1 MRTSLPGNRRRRA
14 GVVAGSVRLR
24 RHLPGE
30 PCRTGHGVAVCRAPG
45 RLTAFLAVLA
55 FALAVAVPAAAQERP
70 NVVFI
75 LIDDQRFDAA
85 SALGHPFLETPHLD
99 RLIERGVL
107 FENAF
112 VTTSLCSPSRAS
124 ILTGQYAHRHG
135 VLDNRTRLDP
145 ETPTF
150 PQELQRSGYRTAF
163 VGKWHMG
170 GSSDAPRP
178 GFDRWVSFPGQ
189 GLYYNQTFNIDGER
203 VPRQGYTTDLITDY
217 ALEFLAGADG
227 GQEQPFLLYVSHK
240 AVHSPFRPAERHAGS
255 YGDRRY
261 PRPASMANRHDNYEG
276 KPNWVEAQR
285 RSWHGV
291 DGLYDN
297 SVDFQQFALD
307 YAETMRAV
315 DDSVGRITGAL
326 EERGLLERTLL
337 VFTSDNGFQFGEHG
351 LIDKRTMYEASIRVP
366 LVALAPWLPGGS
378 GGIRRSE
385 MILNLD
391 FAPTFLEAAGVAVPE
406 SVQGRSFLGLLQVG
420 LGEPPPPWRD
430 AFLYEYFWERAFP
443 QTPTVLGV
451 RTDRYKFMRFHGVWD
466 RYELYDLSVDP
477 GERRNLLGGFI
488 TRHGYGNVE
497 VRLRMA
503 AVAASQDPRT
513 EEARETLELEALFAR
528 LSSRLGE
535 LLDETGALREPSWLS
550 PPP

>member
-1 MRTSLPGNRRRRA
+1 MAMNEAARRRRTGSSA
-14 GVVAGSVRLR
+14 ARLIAACLLLLLVVA
-24 RHLPGE
+24 PG
-30 PCRTGHGVAVCRAPG
+30 
-45 RLTAFLAVLA
+45 L
-55 FALAVAVPAAAQERP
+55 AQERP
-70 NVVFI
+70 NIVFI

-145 ETPTF
+145 STPTF
-150 PQELQRSGYRTAF
+150 PQELQGAGYQTAF

-170 GSSDAPRP
+170 GTSDAPRP

-189 GLYYNQTFNIDGER
+189 GSYYDQTFNIDGER
-203 VPRQGYTTDLITDY
+203 VLRQGYTTDLITDY
-217 ALEFLAGADG
+217 AIDFLAGREG
-227 GQEQPFLLYVSHK
+227 TKQPFMLYVSHK
-240 AVHSPFRPAERHAGS
+240 AVHAPFRPAERHRGS
-255 YGDRRY
+255 YAGRRY
-261 PRPASMANRHDNYEG
+261 PPPPTMANRHDNYEG

-297 SVDFQQFALD
+297 TVDFQQFALD

-315 DDSVGRITGAL
+315 DDSVGRIVGAL
-326 EERGLLERTLL
+326 EQQGLLERTLL

-366 LVALAPWLPGGS
+366 LVVLAPGFERGAGGL
-378 GGIRRSE
+378 RRPE
-385 MILNLD
+385 LIVNLD
-391 FAPTFLEAAGVAVPE
+391 FAPTFLEAAGLDVP
-406 SVQGRSFLGLLQVG
+406 STVQGRSFLGLIDG
-420 LGEPPPPWRD
+420 DRADAPPWRD
-430 AFLYEYFWERAFP
+430 AFLYEYFWERSFP

-451 RTDRYKFMRFHGVWD
+451 RTDQHKLMRFHGVWD
-466 RYELYDLSVDP
+466 RYELYDLMADP
-477 GERRNLLGGFI
+477 GERHNLVGDFI
-488 TRHGYGNVE
+488 TRHGAGNVE
-497 VRLRMA
+497 TRLS
-503 AVAASQDPRT
+503 VAARDART
-513 EEARETLELEALFAR
+513 EGGDRSGEAMELKALFDR
-528 LSSRLGE
+528 LSGRLNE
-535 LLDETGALREPSWLS
+535 LLDEVGALREPGWRV
-550 PPP
+550 PRQP

>member
-1 MRTSLPGNRRRRA
+1 MTKNEGRRPSTRRV
-14 GVVAGSVRLR
+14 GP
-24 RHLPGE
+24 HL
-30 PCRTGHGVAVCRAPG
+30 VAVVLLLLAAVVPG
-45 RLTAFLAVLA
+45 LAD
-55 FALAVAVPAAAQERP
+55 ERP
-70 NVVFI
+70 NIVFI
-75 LIDDQRFDAA
+75 LIDDQRYDAA

-145 ETPTF
+145 QTPTF
-150 PQELQRSGYRTAF
+150 PQELQGAGYRTAF

-170 GSSDAPRP
+170 GTSDAPRP

-217 ALEFLAGADG
+217 ALEFLDSREGVDA
-227 GQEQPFLLYVSHK
+227 PFLLYVSHK
-240 AVHSPFRPAERHAGS
+240 AVHASFRPAERHAGS
-255 YGDRRY
+255 YAGQRY
-261 PRPASMANRHDNYEG
+261 PPPVTMPNRHENYEG

-297 SVDFQQFALD
+297 SVDFQQFAVD
-307 YAETMRAV
+307 YAETMRGV
-315 DDSVGRITGAL
+315 DDSVGRIVGAL
-326 EERGLLERTLL
+326 EERGLLDRTLL

-366 LVALAPWLPGGS
+366 LVVLAPGMEGGA
-378 GGIRRSE
+378 GGLRRPE
-385 MILNLD
+385 MIVNLD
-391 FAPTFLEAAGVAVPE
+391 FAPTFLEAAGLEIP
-406 SVQGRSFLGLLQVG
+406 STVQGRSFLGLIDADRA
-420 LGEPPPPWRD
+420 ERSPWRD

-451 RTDRYKFMRFHGVWD
+451 RTDRYKFMRFHGIWD
-466 RYELYDLSVDP
+466 RYELYDLEADP
-477 GERRNLLGGFI
+477 DERNNLLGEFI
-488 TRHGYGNVE
+488 TRHGAGNVE
-497 VRLRMA
+497 TRL
-503 AVAASQDPRT
+503 AVAARNARGEGGQDAA
-513 EEARETLELEALFAR
+513 EVLELKALFDR
-528 LSSRLGE
+528 LSER
-535 LLDETGALREPSWLS
+535 LDEVLDQAGALAKPNWQA
-550 PPP
+550 P

>member
-1 MRTSLPGNRRRRA
+1 MTKSERGQWRRNTNV
-14 GVVAGSVRLR
+14 GTCLVAACAL
-24 RHLPGE
+24 LLMA
-30 PCRTGHGVAVCRAPG
+30 TAPG
-45 RLTAFLAVLA
+45 S
-55 FALAVAVPAAAQERP
+55 AQERP
-70 NVVFI
+70 NIVFI

-145 ETPTF
+145 QTPTF
-150 PQELQRSGYRTAF
+150 PQELQGAGYRTAF

-170 GSSDAPRP
+170 GTSDAPRP

-217 ALEFLAGADG
+217 ALDFLAARQGA
-227 GQEQPFLLYVSHK
+227 EEPFLLYVSHK
-240 AVHSPFRPAERHAGS
+240 AVHASFRAAERHVGS
-255 YGDRRY
+255 YAGKRY
-261 PRPASMANRHDNYEG
+261 PPPPTMANRHDNYEG

-297 SVDFQQFALD
+297 TVDFQQFAVD
-307 YAETMRAV
+307 YAETMRGV
-315 DDSVGRITGAL
+315 DDSVGRIVGAL
-326 EERGLLERTLL
+326 EEQGLLDRTLL

-366 LVALAPWLPGGS
+366 LVVLAPGFEGGA
-378 GGIRRSE
+378 GGLRRPE

-391 FAPTFLEAAGVAVPE
+391 FAPTFLEAAGLEVP
-406 SVQGRSFLGLLQVG
+406 STVQGRSFLGLIEG
-420 LGEPPPPWRD
+420 DGAERSPWRD

-451 RTDRYKFMRFHGVWD
+451 RTDRYKFMRFHGIWD
-466 RYELYDLSVDP
+466 RYELYDLEADP
-477 GERRNLLGGFI
+477 DERNNLLGEFI
-488 TRHGYGNVE
+488 TRHGAGNVE
-497 VRLRMA
+497 TRL
-503 AVAASQDPRT
+503 AVAARNARS
-513 EEARETLELEALFAR
+513 EGGEAAAEVLELKALFDR
-528 LSSRLGE
+528 LSGRLDE
-535 LLDETGALREPSWLS
+535 LLDQAGALEKPNWQV
-550 PPP
+550 P

>member
-1 MRTSLPGNRRRRA
+1 MTKSERWQRRTPGRS
-14 GVVAGSVRLR
+14 VVFL
-24 RHLPGE
+24 
-30 PCRTGHGVAVCRAPG
+30 VAAYVGILLAAAPG
-45 RLTAFLAVLA
+45 LAD
-55 FALAVAVPAAAQERP
+55 ERP
-70 NVVFI
+70 NIVFI

-85 SALGHPFLETPHLD
+85 GALGHPFLETPHLD

-145 ETPTF
+145 RTPTF
-150 PQELQRSGYRTAF
+150 PQELQGAGYRTAF

-170 GSSDAPRP
+170 GASDEPRP

-189 GLYYNQTFNIDGER
+189 GLYANQTFNIDGER

-217 ALEFLAGADG
+217 ALDFLAAREGA
-227 GQEQPFLLYVSHK
+227 EEPFLLYVSHK
-240 AVHSPFRPAERHAGS
+240 AVHSPFRPAERHLGS

-261 PRPASMANRHDNYEG
+261 PPPPTMANRHDNYEG

-297 SVDFQQFALD
+297 RVDFQQFALD

-315 DDSVGRITGAL
+315 DDSVGRIVGAL
-326 EERGLLERTLL
+326 EQQGRLERTLL

-366 LVALAPWLPGGS
+366 LVVLAPGFGGGA
-378 GGIRRSE
+378 GGLRRPE
-385 MILNLD
+385 LIVNLD
-391 FAPTFLEAAGVAVPE
+391 FAPTFLEAAGVDIP
-406 SVQGRSFLGLLQVG
+406 STVQGRSFLGLIDG
-420 LGEPPPPWRD
+420 DRADASPWRD
-430 AFLYEYFWERAFP
+430 AFLYEYFWERSFP

-451 RTDRYKFMRFHGVWD
+451 RTDRYKLMRFHGVWD
-466 RYELYDLSVDP
+466 RYELYDLETDP
-477 GERRNLLGGFI
+477 AERNNLLGDFI
-488 TRHGYGNVE
+488 TRHGAGNVE
-497 VRLRMA
+497 TRL
-503 AVAASQDPRT
+503 AVAARN
-513 EEARETLELEALFAR
+513 ARNQEGEDAAEVLALKALFDR
-528 LSSRLGE
+528 LSGRLDE
-535 LLDETGALREPSWLS
+535 LLDEAGALRAPNWQA
-550 PPP
+550 PR

>member
-1 MRTSLPGNRRRRA
+1 MKGSTMTTNRRRRGPA
-14 GVVAGSVRLR
+14 RSSRA
-24 RHLPGE
+24 HPGL
-30 PCRTGHGVAVCRAPG
+30 GAILLAVCGAALPATAPG
-45 RLTAFLAVLA
+45 LAA
-55 FALAVAVPAAAQERP
+55 ERP
-70 NVVFI
+70 NIVFI
-75 LIDDQRFDAA
+75 LIDDQRYDAA
-85 SALGHPFLETPHLD
+85 SALGHAFLETPHLD

-145 ETPTF
+145 ATPTF
-150 PQELQRSGYRTAF
+150 PQELQRAGYRTAF

-170 GSSDAPRP
+170 GTSDEPRP

-189 GLYYNQTFNIDGER
+189 GLYYNQTFNIDGEK

-217 ALEFLAGADG
+217 ALDFLAARAGS
-227 GQEQPFLLYVSHK
+227 EEPFLLYVSHK
-240 AVHSPFRPAERHAGS
+240 AVHAPFRPAERHLGS
-255 YGDRRY
+255 YAGQRY
-261 PRPASMANRHDNYEG
+261 PPPATMPNRHDNYEG

-307 YAETMRAV
+307 YAETMRGV
-315 DDSVGRITGAL
+315 DDSVGRIVEAL
-326 EERGLLERTLL
+326 EERDLLEETLL

-366 LVALAPWLPGGS
+366 LMVMAPWLDGGA
-378 GGIRRSE
+378 GGLRRSE
-385 MILNLD
+385 MIVNLD
-391 FAPTFLEAAGVAVPE
+391 FAPTFLEAAGVEVPD
-406 SVQGRSFLGLLQVG
+406 SVQGRSFFGLLATG
-420 LGEPPPPWRD
+420 PGAEPPPWRD
-430 AFLYEYFWERAFP
+430 AFLYEYFWERSFP

-466 RYELYDLSVDP
+466 RYELYDVQVDP
-477 GERRNLLGGFI
+477 EERRNLLGGFI
-488 TRHGYGNVE
+488 TRHGAGNVE
-497 VRLRMA
+497 ARLR
-503 AVAASQDPRT
+503 VAAASAARNPRDDW
-513 EEARETLELEALFAR
+513 AREVLELKALFDR
-528 LSSRLGE
+528 LSGRLDE
-535 LLDETGALREPSWLS
+535 LLDETGALREPSWL
-550 PPP
+550 PPR

>member
-1 MRTSLPGNRRRRA
+1 MRGTTMTTNRQERWTA
-14 GVVAGSVRLR
+14 
-24 RHLPGE
+24 RHLATLLAAALGLL
-30 PCRTGHGVAVCRAPG
+30 AAAAP
-45 RLTAFLAVLA
+45 
-55 FALAVAVPAAAQERP
+55 ALADERP
-70 NVVFI
+70 NIVFI
-75 LIDDQRFDAA
+75 LIDDQRYDAA

-150 PQELQRSGYRTAF
+150 PRELQRAGYRTAF

-170 GSSDAPRP
+170 GTSDEPRP

-189 GLYYNQTFNIDGER
+189 GLYYNQTFNVDGER

-217 ALEFLAGADG
+217 ALEFLDGAEGEDA
-227 GQEQPFLLYVSHK
+227 PFLLYVSHK
-240 AVHSPFRPAERHAGS
+240 AVHASFRPAERHLGS
-255 YGDRRY
+255 YAGQRY
-261 PRPASMANRHDNYEG
+261 PPPATMPNRHENYEG

-297 SVDFQQFALD
+297 SVDFQQFAVD
-307 YAETMRAV
+307 YAETMRGV
-315 DDSVGRITGAL
+315 DDSVGRIVEAL
-326 EERGLLERTLL
+326 EQRGLLESTLL

-351 LIDKRTMYEASIRVP
+351 LIDKRTMYETSIRVP
-366 LVALAPWLPGGS
+366 LVAMAPWLDGGA
-378 GGIRRSE
+378 GGLRRSE
-385 MILNLD
+385 MIVNLD
-391 FAPTFLEAAGVAVPE
+391 FAPTFLEAAGVEVPGT
-406 SVQGRSFLGLLQVG
+406 VQGRSFLGLLEAG
-420 LGEPPPPWRD
+420 PDAEPPPWRD

-451 RTDRYKFMRFHGVWD
+451 RTDRYKLMRFHGVWD
-466 RYELYDLSVDP
+466 RYELYDVRNDP
-477 GERRNLLGGFI
+477 DERRNLLGGYI
-488 TRHGYGNVE
+488 TRHGAGNVE
-497 VRLRMA
+497 TRLR
-503 AVAASQDPRT
+503 VAAAEAARNPR
-513 EEARETLELEALFAR
+513 EDWAREVLELKALFDR
-528 LSSRLGE
+528 LSGRLDE
-535 LLDETGALREPSWLS
+535 LLDETGAFREPGWGV
-550 PPP
+550 PRQP

>member
-1 MRTSLPGNRRRRA
+1 MTKSERGQWRRNTNVGTCLAAACALLLMATVPG
-14 GVVAGSVRLR
+14 S
-24 RHLPGE
+24 
-30 PCRTGHGVAVCRAPG
+30 
-45 RLTAFLAVLA
+45 
-55 FALAVAVPAAAQERP
+55 AQERP
-70 NVVFI
+70 NIVFI

-145 ETPTF
+145 RTPTF
-150 PQELQRSGYRTAF
+150 PRELQGAGYRTAF

-170 GSSDAPRP
+170 GTSDAPRP

-217 ALEFLAGADG
+217 ALDFLAARQGA
-227 GQEQPFLLYVSHK
+227 EEPFLLYVSHK
-240 AVHSPFRPAERHAGS
+240 AVHASFRAAERHAGS
-255 YGDRRY
+255 YVGKRY
-261 PRPASMANRHDNYEG
+261 PPPPTMANRHDNYEG

-297 SVDFQQFALD
+297 TVDFQQFAVD
-307 YAETMRAV
+307 YAETMRGV
-315 DDSVGRITGAL
+315 DDSVGRIVGAL
-326 EERGLLERTLL
+326 EEQGLLDQTLL

-366 LVALAPWLPGGS
+366 LVVLAPGFEGGA
-378 GGIRRSE
+378 GGLRRPE

-391 FAPTFLEAAGVAVPE
+391 FAPTFLEAAGLEIP
-406 SVQGRSFLGLLQVG
+406 STVQGRSFLGLIEADG
-420 LGEPPPPWRD
+420 AERSPWRD

-451 RTDRYKFMRFHGVWD
+451 RTDRYKFMRFHGIWD
-466 RYELYDLSVDP
+466 RYELYDLEADP
-477 GERRNLLGGFI
+477 DERNNLLGEFI
-488 TRHGYGNVE
+488 TRHGGGNVE
-497 VRLRMA
+497 TRL
-503 AVAASQDPRT
+503 AVAARNARS
-513 EEARETLELEALFAR
+513 EGGEAAAEVLELKALFDR
-528 LSSRLGE
+528 LSGRLDE
-535 LLDETGALREPSWLS
+535 LLDQAGALEKPNWQAPR
-550 PPP
+550 

>member
-1 MRTSLPGNRRRRA
+1 MTKSERGQWRRNTKVGTCLVAACALLLMATVPG
-14 GVVAGSVRLR
+14 S
-24 RHLPGE
+24 
-30 PCRTGHGVAVCRAPG
+30 
-45 RLTAFLAVLA
+45 
-55 FALAVAVPAAAQERP
+55 AQERP
-70 NVVFI
+70 NIVFI

-145 ETPTF
+145 RTPTF
-150 PQELQRSGYRTAF
+150 PQELQGAGYRTAF

-170 GSSDAPRP
+170 GASDAPRP

-189 GLYYNQTFNIDGER
+189 GFYYNQTFNIDGER
-203 VPRQGYTTDLITDY
+203 APRQGYTTDLITDY
-217 ALEFLAGADG
+217 ALDFLAARQGA
-227 GQEQPFLLYVSHK
+227 EEPFLLYVSHK
-240 AVHSPFRPAERHAGS
+240 AVHASFRAAERHVGS
-255 YGDRRY
+255 YAGKRY
-261 PRPASMANRHDNYEG
+261 PPPPTMANRHDNYEG

-297 SVDFQQFALD
+297 TVDFQQFAVD
-307 YAETMRAV
+307 YAETMRGV
-315 DDSVGRITGAL
+315 DDSVGRIVGAL
-326 EERGLLERTLL
+326 EEQGLLDRTLL

-366 LVALAPWLPGGS
+366 LVVLAPGFEGGA
-378 GGIRRSE
+378 GGLRRPE

-391 FAPTFLEAAGVAVPE
+391 FAPTFLEAAGLEVP
-406 SVQGRSFLGLLQVG
+406 STVQGRSFLGLIEG
-420 LGEPPPPWRD
+420 DGAERSPWRD

-451 RTDRYKFMRFHGVWD
+451 RTDRYKFMRFHGIWD
-466 RYELYDLSVDP
+466 RYELYDLEADP
-477 GERRNLLGGFI
+477 DERNNLLGEFI
-488 TRHGYGNVE
+488 TRHGGGNVE
-497 VRLRMA
+497 TRL
-503 AVAASQDPRT
+503 AVAARNARS
-513 EEARETLELEALFAR
+513 EGGEAAAEVLELKALFDCLSGR
-528 LSSRLGE
+528 LDE
-535 LLDETGALREPSWLS
+535 LLDEFGARATPGWQA
-550 PPP
+550 PR

>member
-1 MRTSLPGNRRRRA
+1 MTKSERGQWRRNTNVGTCLVAACALLLMATVPG
-14 GVVAGSVRLR
+14 S
-24 RHLPGE
+24 
-30 PCRTGHGVAVCRAPG
+30 
-45 RLTAFLAVLA
+45 
-55 FALAVAVPAAAQERP
+55 AQERP
-70 NVVFI
+70 NIVFI

-85 SALGHPFLETPHLD
+85 SELGHPFLETPHLD

-145 ETPTF
+145 QTPTF
-150 PQELQRSGYRTAF
+150 PQELQGAGYRTAF

-170 GSSDAPRP
+170 GTSDAPRP

-217 ALEFLAGADG
+217 ALDFLAAPQGA
-227 GQEQPFLLYVSHK
+227 EEPFLLYVSHK
-240 AVHSPFRPAERHAGS
+240 AVHASFRAAERHVGS
-255 YGDRRY
+255 YAGKRY
-261 PRPASMANRHDNYEG
+261 PPPPTMANRHDNYEG

-297 SVDFQQFALD
+297 TVDFQQFAVD
-307 YAETMRAV
+307 YAETMRGV
-315 DDSVGRITGAL
+315 DDSVGRIVGAL
-326 EERGLLERTLL
+326 EEQGLLDRTLL

-366 LVALAPWLPGGS
+366 LVVLAPGFEGGA
-378 GGIRRSE
+378 GGLRRSE

-391 FAPTFLEAAGVAVPE
+391 FAPTFLEAAGLEVP
-406 SVQGRSFLGLLQVG
+406 STVQGRSFLGLIEADG
-420 LGEPPPPWRD
+420 AERSPWRD

-451 RTDRYKFMRFHGVWD
+451 RTDRYKFMRFHGIWD
-466 RYELYDLSVDP
+466 RYELYDLEADP
-477 GERRNLLGGFI
+477 DERNNLLGEFI
-488 TRHGYGNVE
+488 TRHGGGNVE
-497 VRLRMA
+497 TRL
-503 AVAASQDPRT
+503 AVAARNARS
-513 EEARETLELEALFAR
+513 EGGEAAAEVLELKALFDR
-528 LSSRLGE
+528 LSGRLDE
-535 LLDETGALREPSWLS
+535 LLDQAGALEKPNWQA
-550 PPP
+550 P

>member
-1 MRTSLPGNRRRRA
+1 MTTNRRRKRT
-14 GVVAGSVRLR
+14 GC
-24 RHLPGE
+24 LPGALLA
-30 PCRTGHGVAVCRAPG
+30 AVCGAPLVAPAPG
-45 RLTAFLAVLA
+45 LAV
-55 FALAVAVPAAAQERP
+55 ERP
-70 NVVFI
+70 NIVFI
-75 LIDDQRFDAA
+75 LIDDQRHDAA
-85 SALGHPFLETPHLD
+85 SALGHPFLQTPHLD

-124 ILTGQYAHRHG
+124 ILTGQYAHRHR

-145 ETPTF
+145 AVPTF
-150 PQELQRSGYRTAF
+150 PVELQRAGYRTAF

-170 GSSDAPRP
+170 GSSDDPRP

-189 GLYYNQTFNIDGER
+189 GRYHDQAFNVDGER

-217 ALEFLAGADG
+217 ALDFLGQKGAAGEHGEASG
-227 GQEQPFLLYVSHK
+227 GQPAGEAPFLLYVSHK
-240 AVHSPFRPAERHAGS
+240 AVHASFLPAERHRGS
-255 YGDRRY
+255 YAGQRY
-261 PRPASMANRHDNYEG
+261 PPPATMPNRHENYQG

-315 DDSVGRITGAL
+315 DDSVGRIVAAL
-326 EERGLLERTLL
+326 EQRGLLERTLL

-366 LVALAPWLPGGS
+366 LVVSAPWLDGGA
-378 GGIRRSE
+378 GGLRHSE
-385 MILNLD
+385 MIVNLD
-391 FAPTFLEAAGVAVPE
+391 FAPTLLEAAGLRIPDT
-406 SVQGRSFLGLLQVG
+406 VQGRSFLGLLAAGPDVAR
-420 LGEPPPPWRD
+420 PPWRD

-451 RTDRYKFMRFHGVWD
+451 RTSRYKFMRFHGVWD
-466 RYELYDLSVDP
+466 RYELYDLQADP
-477 GERRNLLGGFI
+477 QERRNLLGAFI
-488 TRHGYGNVE
+488 TRHGAGNVE
-497 VRLRMA
+497 TRLR
-503 AVAASQDPRT
+503 VAAAAAARDPRN
-513 EEARETLELEALFAR
+513 EQARGVLELEALFDR
-528 LSSRLGE
+528 LSVRLDE
-535 LLDETGALREPSWLS
+535 LLDETGARREPSWLA
-550 PPP
+550 PR

>member
-1 MRTSLPGNRRRRA
+1 MTKSERGQWRRNTNVGTCLVAACALLLMATVPG
-14 GVVAGSVRLR
+14 S
-24 RHLPGE
+24 
-30 PCRTGHGVAVCRAPG
+30 
-45 RLTAFLAVLA
+45 
-55 FALAVAVPAAAQERP
+55 AQERP
-70 NVVFI
+70 NIVFI

-85 SALGHPFLETPHLD
+85 SALGHPFLKTPHLD

-145 ETPTF
+145 RTPTF
-150 PQELQRSGYRTAF
+150 PRELQGAGYRTAF

-170 GSSDAPRP
+170 GTSDAPRP

-217 ALEFLAGADG
+217 ALDFLAARQGA
-227 GQEQPFLLYVSHK
+227 EEPFLLYVSHK
-240 AVHSPFRPAERHAGS
+240 AVHASFRAAERHVGS
-255 YGDRRY
+255 YAGKRY
-261 PRPASMANRHDNYEG
+261 PPPPTMANRHDNYEG

-297 SVDFQQFALD
+297 TVDFQQFAVD
-307 YAETMRAV
+307 YAETMRGV
-315 DDSVGRITGAL
+315 DDSVGRIVGAL
-326 EERGLLERTLL
+326 EEQGLLDRTLL

-366 LVALAPWLPGGS
+366 LVVLAPGFEGGT
-378 GGIRRSE
+378 GGLRRPE

-391 FAPTFLEAAGVAVPE
+391 FAPTFLEAAGLEIP
-406 SVQGRSFLGLLQVG
+406 STVQGRSFLGLIEG
-420 LGEPPPPWRD
+420 DGAERSPWRD

-451 RTDRYKFMRFHGVWD
+451 RTDRYKFMRFHGIWD
-466 RYELYDLSVDP
+466 RYELYDLEADP
-477 GERRNLLGGFI
+477 DERNNLLGEFI
-488 TRHGYGNVE
+488 TRHGGGNVE
-497 VRLRMA
+497 TRL
-503 AVAASQDPRT
+503 AVAARN
-513 EEARETLELEALFAR
+513 ARSEGGGAAAEVLELKALFDR
-528 LSSRLGE
+528 LSGRLDE
-535 LLDETGALREPSWLS
+535 LLDQAGALAKPNWQAPR
-550 PPP
+550 